1 RAAPDGRELARR
13 ARRARAAA
21 AGRRDLCLP
30 AGARADARRLVRPG
44 VRRRDFRRVRPRL
57 VDLRAHA
64 RLPGRGR
71 QRRRPAQRR
80 AAGHADPGLAAARDP
95 RPRPSRRLGGGG
107 GPGTGRAGLPEGM
120 SDAGRHTIG
129 RWLRDRAR
137 NTPDRTAID
146 YDGRLVTYRELDDG
160 SDRLAAALAEA
171 GLRRGDRL
179 ATLTGNS
186 PE

>member
-1 RAAPDGRELARR
+1 
-13 ARRARAAA
+13 
-21 AGRRDLCLP
+21 
-30 AGARADARRLVRPG
+30 
-44 VRRRDFRRVRPRL
+44 
-57 VDLRAHA
+57 A
-64 RLPGRGR
+64 RLPWRRR

-80 AAGHADPGLAAARDP
+80 AIGPADPELAAARDP
-95 RPRPSRRLGGGG
+95 RPRPPRRLGGGG
-107 GPGTGRAGLPEGM
+107 GPGTGRAGLPRGM

-146 YDGRLVTYRELDDG
+146 YDGRLVSYRELDDG

-186 PE
+186 PEHVQVLFACARAGLILLPLSWRLSPAELRYQLEDADVAVPAARGEGDGVSAA